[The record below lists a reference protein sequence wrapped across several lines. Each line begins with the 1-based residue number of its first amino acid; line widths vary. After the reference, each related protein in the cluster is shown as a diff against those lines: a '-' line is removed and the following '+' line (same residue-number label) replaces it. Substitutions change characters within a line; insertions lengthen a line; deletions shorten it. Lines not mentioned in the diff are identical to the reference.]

1 MIAQL
6 VQVFLCLLALSYAA
20 IEEHRVT
27 KLPGF
32 NGELPSAHFSGCK

>member
-1 MIAQL
+1 MLI
-6 VQVFLCLLALSYAA
+6 SID